1 MSTITST
8 TPIDAQLKVSEQQPP
23 VLGVQDLQNLLIIVD
38 LASQR
43 GAFRANELSQIG
55 ALFDKVNQF
64 IASTQGGQPG
74 QDNQSTSGAVD
85 PSQQAPTPV
94 TPMSPPFAPK
104 VSI

>member
-1 MSTITST
+1 MTTITSS
-8 TPIDAQLKVSEQQPP
+8 TPIETQEQSLDQQPP
-23 VLGVQDLQNLLIIVD
+23 VLGVQDLQNLLIVVD

-64 IASTQGGQPG
+64 VASTQGAQPG
-74 QDNQSTSGAVD
+74 QDNQPPTGAVD